1 MNFRKD
7 IEELKNSP
15 EFIKVAYDKYGNP
28 IGVRPANGHDITE
41 EKSEKPSTKMNVQT
55 LHYDTKMIGQ
65 WLGVI
70 NQNMHTLREQIA
82 LLENPTDK
90 FTIILQDAISKNM
103 DFTSKQIDLMSREL
117 QNYKILSN
125 SIMDQLNLVN
135 ENFSLLR
142 KEISDNSY
150 ISRQIIAE
158 MDMIKNEVRN
168 SNSPSSEII
177 NMLNSMNENFEIL
190 RSRVME
196 ISRETAEMNN
206 QLIRKLSDVV
216 STEDISS
223 IYDKFSEMATKRD
236 ISELSAKVSNMDT
249 SEDFSEMATKKD
261 ISDLVTKFSD
271 LSTKEDLDMVIS
283 GFISKQEFHE
293 VNNELK
299 EMIMKGKIDK
309 DELVSEL
316 MNKIKLLLKKPKRKI
331 RAKKIVKKKIVRKI
345 RKKRTKTILKSTI
358 RKFLLRKFNLT
369 ENERV
374 LVVTDK
380 KMEKIGNKIY
390 ETCRKIN
397 ESTVFLVME
406 NMKKSGQEPED
417 SVSEAMK
424 NTDAI
429 IGVTF
434 YTLKKTDALRNAVEL
449 GARACLISKSMK
461 FSVAK

>member
-15 EFIKVAYDKYGNP
+15 EFIKVAYDKFGNP
-28 IGVRPANGHDITE
+28 IGVRPANGSEVAD
-41 EKSEKPSTKMNVQT
+41 EKLEKPSTKVNVQT

-70 NQNMHTLREQIA
+70 NQNMHTLREQIV

-90 FTIILQDAISKNM
+90 FMPILQDSISKNM
-103 DFTSKQIDLMSREL
+103 DFTNKQIDLMSREL
-117 QNYKILSN
+117 QNYRILSN
-125 SIMDQLNLVN
+125 SIMEQLNLVN

-196 ISRETAEMNN
+196 INRETAEMNN
-206 QLIRKLSDVV
+206 QLIRKLSNVASKEDV
-216 STEDISS
+216 SNIN
-223 IYDKFSEMATKRD
+223 DKFSEMA
-236 ISELSAKVSNMDT
+236 
-249 SEDFSEMATKKD
+249 
-261 ISDLVTKFSD
+261 
-271 LSTKEDLDMVIS
+271 TKEDLDMVIS

-309 DELVSEL
+309 EELVSEL
-316 MNKIKLLLKKPKRKI
+316 MKKMKSLMKKPKRKI

-397 ESTVFLVME
+397 ENTVFLVME
-406 NMKKSGQEPED
+406 DMKRAGQEPED

-424 NTDAI
+424 NTDAV
-429 IGVTF
+429 IGITF
-434 YTLKKTDALRNAVEL
+434 YTLKKTDALRNAVEM
-449 GARACLISKSMK
+449 GARACLMSKSMK
-461 FSVAK
+461 FSVVK